1 MSLAS
6 THSQP
11 LAACGTRCNGSGC
24 LVTINGA
31 LIRAAR
37 GRKRERDMCE
47 SSESVKSAI
56 THTLEICL
64 AGCRLY
70 GPKTRAEH

>member
-11 LAACGTRCNGSGC
+11 LAACGTRCNGCGC

-37 GRKRERDMCE
+37 GRKRERELC
-47 SSESVKSAI
+47 ESVKSAI

-64 AGCRLY
+64 AGCRFY